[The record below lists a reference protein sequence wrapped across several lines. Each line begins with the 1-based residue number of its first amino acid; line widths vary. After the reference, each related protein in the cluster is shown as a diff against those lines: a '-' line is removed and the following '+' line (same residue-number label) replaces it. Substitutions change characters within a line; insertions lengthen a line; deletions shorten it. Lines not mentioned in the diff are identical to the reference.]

1 MDSTSI
7 NNKAGRVIGAQR
19 LEFGDEAT
27 VDTPKTVAD
36 GL

>member
-19 LEFGDEAT
+19 IEFGDEAT
-27 VDTPKTVAD
+27 VDTPKKVAD